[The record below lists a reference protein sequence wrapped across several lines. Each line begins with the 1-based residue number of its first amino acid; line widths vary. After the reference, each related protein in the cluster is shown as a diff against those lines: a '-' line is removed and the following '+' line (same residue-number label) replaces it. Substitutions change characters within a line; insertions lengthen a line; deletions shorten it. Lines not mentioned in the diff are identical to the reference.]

1 MTQILT
7 GVVIEQVRFPTGTI
21 IFIACTLLHR
31 FADAE
36 GSPKLQIHLISI
48 HFFLNLT

>member
-7 GVVIEQVRFPTGTI
+7 GVVIEQARFPTGTI

-36 GSPKLQIHLISI
+36 GSHKGKYILFQVIS
-48 HFFLNLT
+48 FLT